1 MGSCVKR
8 CAVVIC
14 SQIIVVLIGF
24 TSGLNAQTPSLQRPV
39 SKKAVFKASR
49 KALPAVVYLEVGP
62 KKGLPEGPAFFPYYP
77 FLSPAS
83 RINRNLAVF
92 LNDHLGTGILIDPAG
107 HILTNAFWVK
117 GARLIRVGL
126 YNRKWFQ
133 ARLVGNDPQT
143 DLAVLKISGAGPFPH
158 IPSGNSD
165 KIVMGQRIIA
175 IGRYDALTPTLAAG
189 IICAKHH
196 KAVTDPSTCEDFLQ
210 TDARIDFNNSG
221 GPLINFRGEILGI
234 NDALLT
240 RLCRLQGIGFA
251 VPWNM
256 ARHIA
261 TQLITKG
268 KVVHGWLGL
277 RVQDVIFRAERGTG
291 KYLKGA
297 MVVGAIKSAPAWKA
311 GVRPGDIIVSYQK
324 HRIDDAAIL
333 KRLVSITPLGKT
345 VTLGILRR
353 GHKKKISVQIGLQND
368 VGRTP
373 PQDLRKYLG
382 VTVTVFPPL
391 AGRII
396 KPHRGVIISWIDP
409 NGPMGEAGFEARD
422 IILEANGHPVFK
434 QDDLK
439 NILQTFNKRHYII
452 FLAIDHR
459 THRAGY
465 VQVRIK

>member
-1 MGSCVKR
+1 MP
-8 CAVVIC
+8 
-14 SQIIVVLIGF
+14 
-24 TSGLNAQTPSLQRPV
+24 GLNAQPLSYQGPV
-39 SKKAVFKASR
+39 SKKVILQTSE
-49 KALPAVVYLEVGP
+49 KALSAVVRLEAESP
-62 KKGLPEGPAFFPYYP
+62 KSPPKLSSIFMYYP
-77 FLSPAS
+77 FLNPAS
-83 RINRNLAVF
+83 HVNSELRGF
-92 LNDHLGTGILIDPAG
+92 LDIRSGTGILINSAG
-107 HILTNAFWVK
+107 YILTNAFLVR
-117 GARLIRVGL
+117 GARLIRVGFH
-126 YNRKWFQ
+126 NRKWFH
-133 ARLVGNDPQT
+133 ASFIGSDPKT

-158 IPSGNSD
+158 ILSGNSD

-175 IGRYDALTPTLAAG
+175 IGRYDALTPALAAG

-196 KAVTDPSTCEDFLQ
+196 KAVIDPSTCEDFLQ

-221 GPLINFRGEILGI
+221 GPLINFRGEVIGI
-234 NDALLT
+234 NDVLLM
-240 RLCRLQGIGFA
+240 RLCRLQGVGFA

-297 MVVGAIKSAPAWKA
+297 MVVGAIKPAPAWKA

-345 VTLGILRR
+345 ITLGILRR

-368 VGRTP
+368 VRRTH

-382 VTVTVFPPL
+382 VTVTAFPAL

-396 KPHRGVIISWIDP
+396 KPRKGVIISWIDP

-422 IILEANGHPVFK
+422 IILEANGHSVFK

-439 NILQTFNKRHYII
+439 DVLRTLDKRHYIV

-459 THRAGY
+459 THRTGY